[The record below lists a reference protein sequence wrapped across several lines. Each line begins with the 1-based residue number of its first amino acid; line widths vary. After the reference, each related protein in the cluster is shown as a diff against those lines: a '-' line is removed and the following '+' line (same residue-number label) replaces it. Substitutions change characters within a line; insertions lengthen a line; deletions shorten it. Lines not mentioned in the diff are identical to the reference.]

1 VLLICSIVCA
11 HHDQILAARH
21 DPLSDAR
28 PRPPRQVT
36 GAPLDSAGRRSR
48 NKVAVVTGAD
58 GNPACTDLPEADQK
72 KWKLTGTVAEN
83 DKTVISPQRHL
94 VDTALFGAAN
104 HSQIMLPT
112 LGTLPSLALGFVSL
126 CRFPSIY
133 PVLLLRA
140 GTREKM
146 MARMVTTR
154 LPHCLTIPA
163 RRQLRPLRTTSP
175 LLPIGRC

>member
-83 DKTVISPQRHL
+83 DKTVIP
-94 VDTALFGAAN
+94 
-104 HSQIMLPT
+104 P
-112 LGTLPSLALGFVSL
+112 
-126 CRFPSIY
+126 
-133 PVLLLRA
+133 
-140 GTREKM
+140 
-146 MARMVTTR
+146 
-154 LPHCLTIPA
+154 
-163 RRQLRPLRTTSP
+163 
-175 LLPIGRC
+175 